1 MSLNTHHSLRHTS
14 QSRSFPASGGS
25 TLPVKDEPCVLKLR
39 LGRRKALTRYSVPES
54 VALRISRPAFQ
65 SSRIEIAAPISGC
78 RACAASTRDWP

>member
-39 LGRRKALTRYSVPES
+39 LGRRKALTRYSVPDEPLEPEK
-54 VALRISRPAFQ
+54 ADD
-65 SSRIEIAAPISGC
+65 
-78 RACAASTRDWP
+78 ASEPLMNWKIG